1 MADELKMIQRDE
13 YPEPRL
19 FDRDGNLY
27 AEVSVPTSLWHLFG
41 TNAKRRLALKTNN
54 INITQRR
61 LWQKANQIY
70 DEFEK
75 KLLRID
81 EACANRVIRFGKA
94 INYNKGNIP
103 ELSAKT
109 PMNELIKLRNLLE
122 FKKEDMRN
130 QNVRQ
135 YSDPSDPEKMAMDIR
150 NHQNNPNER
159 LDHGFT

>member
-54 INITQRR
+54 KKIAERR

-70 DEFEK
+70 DEFDRRQLEYIHEHQNEFEK

-81 EACANRVIRFGKA
+81 EACASRIIRFGKA
-94 INYNKGNIP
+94 INYNKGVSN
-103 ELSAKT
+103 
-109 PMNELIKLRNLLE
+109 
-122 FKKEDMRN
+122 
-130 QNVRQ
+130 
-135 YSDPSDPEKMAMDIR
+135 
-150 NHQNNPNER
+150 
-159 LDHGFT
+159 